1 MTSQILDRPDSSGQ
15 ATAGEAQVLVT
26 LTVAD
31 QLCGVPVLAVRDI
44 LGEQAITRIPLAPP
58 EIAGSLNLRG
68 RIVTAIDLRRRLR
81 LPPPA
86 PGQAR
91 MSVVAEQDGALYALL
106 VDQVSEVLSL
116 DASLFERN
124 PPTLEKAWAD
134 FSTGIFRLDGRLLV
148 VLDVSRLL
156 ALGGEG

>member
-1 MTSQILDRPDSSGQ
+1 MAADTMDRPTT
-15 ATAGEAQVLVT
+15 ATHDETQVLVT
-26 LTVAD
+26 LTVGD

-44 LGEQAITRIPLAPP
+44 LGEQVITRIPLAPP

-81 LPPPA
+81 LAPA
-86 PGQAR
+86 EPGRPR
-91 MSVVAEQDGALYALL
+91 MSVVAEQSGELYALL

-124 PPTLEKAWAD
+124 PPTLEKTWAE

-156 ALGGEG
+156 AFAAAE